1 MLESSP
7 GGNLNFMSW
16 GSIFLN
22 QWGQVG
28 NFHRQTGQYSY
39 ISDKAVKIDIV
50 DLNQAHSLERI
61 LSITP
66 RSYRMIADDDINNRC
81 IGIVAQEIEEK
92 IPYCLN
98 KTAISEQSDHAKTSF
113 FNVNYNDI
121 FMHNVNA
128 TKEIYKIMIETTN
141 EQNLQINSITDLYN
155 SNKLIQQNNNNEQN
169 ECINT
174 LTDKNIDLQNQINSL
189 NADKII
195 SDNKIISLENN
206 LSLLHTLVSQIVNR
220 LNTL

>member
-1 MLESSP
+1 
-7 GGNLNFMSW
+7 
-16 GSIFLN
+16 
-22 QWGQVG
+22 
-28 NFHRQTGQYSY
+28 
-39 ISDKAVKIDIV
+39 
-50 DLNQAHSLERI
+50 
-61 LSITP
+61 
-66 RSYRMIADDDINNRC
+66 
-81 IGIVAQEIEEK
+81 
-92 IPYCLN
+92 
-98 KTAISEQSDHAKTSF
+98 
-113 FNVNYNDI
+113 
-121 FMHNVNA
+121 
-128 TKEIYKIMIETTN
+128 MIETTN

-155 SNKLIQQNNNNEQN
+155 RDKSNSQKELDLLISDLQSKSDIDKLIQQNNNNEQN